1 MENLAKQKRVRFF
14 NPRQEE
20 SSSAWERLPLQQA
33 AESLAFL
40 GNKVHN
46 WFQSQLSWQMNQDYN
61 ARDAEFA
68 AAVAAAAFAVYSIE
82 AEYQRKKRE
91 DLEMSRT
98 KLKSRK
104 QDTKTGL
111 QQSSGETSTR
121 NLVEMDHSRG
131 QESGF
136 PMRRPSRSSSVRS
149 TSNHVA
155 IDRKHKGIEPGDK
168 NVETKAD
175 AWGRAQMEKNV
186 KRYEKIKSRIL
197 DWENERKMQ
206 AKLKMERKKS
216 ELEKRRTANQK
227 HYQNK
232 IARIEHIA
240 GGARAQ
246 AEEERRKKESEI
258 KQIKLRGKDPVRYC
272 FCC

>member
-33 AESLAFL
+33 AESL
-40 GNKVHN
+40 GNKVNN
-46 WFQSQLSWQMNQDYN
+46 WFQSQLSWQMNQ
-61 ARDAEFA
+61 DAEFA

-82 AEYQRKKRE
+82 EAEAENRRKKRE

-104 QDTKTGL
+104 QDTRTGL

-121 NLVEMDHSRG
+121 NLVEMDHIRG

-136 PMRRPSRSSSVRS
+136 PMRRPIRSSSVRS
-149 TSNHVA
+149 TSTPVA
-155 IDRKHKGIEPGDK
+155 IDRKHKGIEPRDK

-175 AWGRAQMEKNV
+175 AWERAQMEKII
-186 KRYEKIKSRIL
+186 KRYEKIKSGIL

-258 KQIKLRGKDPVRYC
+258 KQIKLRGKGPVRYC

>member
-1 MENLAKQKRVRFF
+1 
-14 NPRQEE
+14 
-20 SSSAWERLPLQQA
+20 
-33 AESLAFL
+33 
-40 GNKVHN
+40 
-46 WFQSQLSWQMNQDYN
+46 MNQ
-61 ARDAEFA
+61 DAEFA

-82 AEYQRKKRE
+82 EAEAENRRKKRE

-104 QDTKTGL
+104 QDTRTGL
-111 QQSSGETSTR
+111 QQSSGRVSRQFSSKELKMIVTIIYCPCFKAPFTGETSTR
-121 NLVEMDHSRG
+121 NLVEMDHIRG

-136 PMRRPSRSSSVRS
+136 PMRRPIRSSSVRS
-149 TSNHVA
+149 TSTPVA
-155 IDRKHKGIEPGDK
+155 IDRKHKGIEPRDK

-175 AWGRAQMEKNV
+175 AWERAQMEKII
-186 KRYEKIKSRIL
+186 KRYEKIKSGIL

-258 KQIKLRGKDPVRYC
+258 KQIKLRGKGPVRYC